1 MAHLV
6 PLLERIQADESLP
19 ALAREL
25 FAAQAKEY
33 EQLQT
38 QIDEVDAQLMARHR
52 ADDCSRRLAKIP
64 DVGAVGAMLLTMKTQ
79 RPSCSDPAGSS
90 RPGSA

>member
-6 PLLERIQADESLP
+6 PLLERIQADESLA

-33 EQLQT
+33 EQPQ
-38 QIDEVDAQLMARHR
+38 A
-52 ADDCSRRLAKIP
+52 
-64 DVGAVGAMLLTMKTQ
+64 
-79 RPSCSDPAGSS
+79 
-90 RPGSA
+90 